1 MYLLENY
8 SYCLPHDDTAI
19 KPEMTKVR
27 FRAAI
32 TYFTQNFDM
41 YKINCN
47 DYKLQWLVCDDR
59 L

>member
-47 DYKLQWLVCDDR
+47 DYKLQ
-59 L
+59 